1 MGFLLREKTNYDQY
15 TADEYIIYNIIVL
28 IHNIVSRQEKKTR
41 AKKLQLTVS
50 EQDLALF
57 WVEHMVK
64 LESNSFYISHLKQ

>member
-1 MGFLLREKTNYDQY
+1 MFFLLREKKNYDQY
-15 TADEYIIYNIIVL
+15 TADEYIIDNI